1 MPFCFLMMRLL
12 FILPDGWE
20 SMEFHVESNQEHS
33 RPATPADVEELKLGK
48 VDKNLIDHAGS
59 NNFYSR
65 SHSPNWYRGVISFLL
80 ETDQGCCVS
89 VMAKR
94 AALTCAHCLD
104 DNVSIGDYVEVKP
117 CKGSLLKNFPNGQT
131 STTLKVAYINKHSD
145 FVFLLSKID
154 LCDDPPFPTSATF
167 GEDYVLIGLIAQDRQ
182 YTRMEN
188 LRIKMVDGPLCV
200 KKGVISSKVMDKYN
214 KHMGDSGMKKG
225 DSGGG
230 LYTLYGDF
238 VGIAVEF
245 DAKVKEGI
253 SMCHFNTVTVMLGII
268 QDEGYAWSDLNNFEE
283 NDYPRKK
290 EFRPAEGR
298 GH

>member
-1 MPFCFLMMRLL
+1 MESYINVIGNGQKIVEVAAEPTGVINEETLRRAFLL
-12 FILPDGWE
+12 E
-20 SMEFHVESNQEHS
+20 
-33 RPATPADVEELKLGK
+33 ADVVIGLFRN
-48 VDKNLIDHAGS
+48 D
-59 NNFYSR
+59 SR
-65 SHSPNWYRGVISFLL
+65 SHTPNWYRGVISFLL

-104 DNVSIGDYVEVKP
+104 DNVSIGDNVEVKP
-117 CKGSLLKNFPNGQT
+117 CKGSILKNFPNGQT
-131 STTLKVAYINKHSD
+131 STTLKVAYINKHDD

-154 LCDDPPFPTSATF
+154 LCDDPPFPTDATF
-167 GEDYVLIGLIAQDRQ
+167 GENYVLIGLSAQDRQ

-230 LYTLYGDF
+230 LYTLHGDF
-238 VGIAVEF
+238 IGIAVEF
-245 DAKVKEGI
+245 NTKVKEGI
-253 SMCHFNTVTVMLGII
+253 SMCHFNPVTYMLTKI